1 MRSNAQLAGRPARGS
16 LVEEVQSMVK
26 QSPAA
31 AVSLY
36 RLPQVLTRIPVS
48 KSSWFAGIQ
57 SGRYPKG
64 YNLGPRTT
72 VWRSDEIDQLISS
85 VIEKGAVS
93 PRTAKELG
101 RGGQ

>member
-1 MRSNAQLAGRPARGS
+1 MRSNAQVAVRLDRSSLAQQAH
-16 LVEEVQSMVK
+16 SMV
-26 QSPAA
+26 QQASTA

-85 VIEKGAVS
+85 VIEKEAVS
-93 PRTAKELG
+93 PWTAKELG
-101 RGGQ
+101 RGAQ